1 MTERMEGRLL
11 GKCRIGAELG
21 SGGMGTVYLATTE
34 GELGGLPSGSRV
46 AVKIVHPHLVERPG
60 FLDRF
65 LQEGKVGR
73 RIHHANVVRTIDL
86 AAEDA
91 DQETVNFIVME
102 FVEGRTLRGL
112 LDDLGSVPEALLREI
127 AVQVAAGLAAI
138 HETGIIH
145 RDLKPDNFLIT
156 DDDQVRIMDLGVARL
171 VAESVRLTRE
181 GHFAGSLY
189 YAAPEQF
196 KVGGVGPPADL
207 YSVGVLL
214 YELATGQNPFR
225 RDDAAGIVNAHLESV
240 PPRLSDRAEV
250 SPFFSEIVATL
261 LRKDPARRFSS
272 AGRLHTVLEDGENSS
287 WWAGREQVL
296 LTAVGHLP
304 RIPVRRETGLHGR
317 AEEIDL
323 LSQAWAEAAES
334 RGSMLLIEGEAGIGK
349 TRLVDAFLKAREGED
364 AHVLYGSYPPSGGR
378 GGLSDA
384 LLNKFGNSNLEEA
397 LSPYLTV
404 TPSLVPAFA
413 AMTRHEAPPPG
424 AQPLSAEAVH
434 TVICH
439 LMRMLAEEKP
449 LCWVVDDLHF
459 AKPDSRRMVLSLA
472 RALEECRILL
482 LVTTRPGLPENEL
495 AHFSRLPWFRRIPL
509 GRLSPREVIEVLL
522 DAFKSEA
529 LAEKLGGKI
538 AYKSDGVPF
547 FVFEMIRGLKEGQFL
562 QTLPNGTY
570 VETKAVQEIQ
580 VPSAV
585 RDLIEGRLRDLTKAE
600 RALLDVGA
608 VQGFEFDADL
618 MARVLERRKVA
629 ILQDLAEMERHSG
642 VVRSDGSGC
651 RFDHHQ
657 IQEVVYEDVPEGLK
671 REYHAMLADAL
682 IEREEL
688 EAIGPS
694 EVRGEAVT
702 FAAFHHLRG
711 SRRAAAVP
719 YLLAAL
725 EYLGHA
731 YRNEA
736 AIEMADLALADP
748 PILTGDLRA
757 DVLLLKIKCLDMFG
771 HRGEERAILDEVF
784 TLADASQDQSRRA
797 RYRRVLGWHLS
808 RAGKM
813 QEAEERVREAV
824 TIARVA
830 GDAREEAAATNTLGN
845 LLRGLGRYEEAKEC
859 QLQAHGISEQLE
871 DPQGTLTALV
881 GLGSIYWSLGR
892 FEDARRE
899 YLLALDL
906 ARENGYRRD
915 EAIAL
920 GNLGLVFADLG
931 RHEEAL
937 EHSESSLIML
947 REVGDRRN
955 EGNFTGNLGLVKAQL
970 GRVGEALLHHER
982 SLAISKEIGD
992 RRGVGISAVNL
1003 GPLYANL
1010 GDLGKAREVLAG
1022 SVERFIEI
1030 SAMQPLGYAIQ
1041 ALAEVAEVAGD
1052 CEQALSLYTESAKRL
1067 EEASDPIGRGG
1078 SLASA
1083 GALLIGAGRLDEARE
1098 VLEDALELSRRHQSL
1113 DIVVLAECLKARL
1126 PGQGPEDALQALEEH
1141 EQHLRYATRMR
1152 THWILY
1158 EITSDD
1164 HHLSEAQG
1172 LLAELRENAPEEY
1185 RTSMLTGVPL
1195 HRSIS
1200 SATGGF

>member
-1 MTERMEGRLL
+1 MEGRLL
-11 GKCRIGAELG
+11 GVCRIGAEIG

-34 GELGGLPSGSRV
+34 GELDGVPAGSRV

-60 FLDRF
+60 FLERF
-65 LQEGKVGR
+65 LREGKVGR
-73 RIHHANVVRTIDL
+73 RIRHPNVVRTIDL
-86 AAEDA
+86 AA
-91 DQETVNFIVME
+91 QEFEEGTVNYIVME
-102 FVEGRTLRGL
+102 YVEGRTLRGL
-112 LDDLGSVPEALLREI
+112 LDDLGTVPEALLREI
-127 AVQVAAGLAAI
+127 AVQVVAGLKAI
-138 HETGIIH
+138 HESGIIH
-145 RDLKPDNFLIT
+145 RDLKPENFLIT

-196 KVGGVGPPADL
+196 KQGEVGPLADL

-214 YELATGQNPFR
+214 DELATGQNAFR
-225 RDDAAGIVNAHLESV
+225 RDDAAGIVNAHLKNV
-240 PPRLSDRAEV
+240 PPRLSDRADV
-250 SPFFSEIVATL
+250 SEFFSEVVGTL
-261 LRKDPARRFSS
+261 LKKDPEKRFAS
-272 AGRLHTVLEDGENSS
+272 ASRLSTVLMDGENSS

-317 AEEIDL
+317 EEEIAL
-323 LSQAWAEAAES
+323 MTRAWAAAGEGE
-334 RGSMLLIEGEAGIGK
+334 GSVLLIEGEAGIGK

-384 LLNKFGNSNLEEA
+384 LLTKFGISNLEEA
-397 LSPYLTV
+397 LAPYLTV

-413 AMTRHEAPPPG
+413 AMTRHEAPPAG
-424 AQPLSAEAVH
+424 AQPLSADAVH

-459 AKPDSRRMVLSLA
+459 AKPDSRQMVLSLA
-472 RALEECRILL
+472 RALEGSRVLL
-482 LVTTRPGLPENEL
+482 LMTSRPGLPEDEL
-495 AHFSRLPWFRRIPL
+495 AHFSRLPWFRRVPL

-522 DAFKSEA
+522 DAFKSEV

-562 QTLPNGTY
+562 RTLPNGTY
-570 VETKAVQEIQ
+570 VETRAVQEIQ

-585 RDLIEGRLRDLTKAE
+585 RDLIEGRLRDLTKGE
-600 RALLDVGA
+600 RALIDVGA

-618 MARVLERRKVA
+618 MARVLDRKKVA

-642 VVRSDGSGC
+642 VVRSDGPGY

-657 IQEVVYEDVPEGLK
+657 IQEVVYEDLPEGLR

-682 IEREEL
+682 FERAKL
-688 EAIGPS
+688 DGVDPTGA
-694 EVRGEAVT
+694 RGGTAV
-702 FAAFHHLRG
+702 FLAFHHLRG
-711 SRRAAAVP
+711 SRPSGAIP
-719 YLLAAL
+719 WLMPAL
-725 EYLGHA
+725 DHLGQG

-736 AIEMADLALADP
+736 AIELADLALADSTL
-748 PILTGDLRA
+748 LTGDLRA
-757 DVLLLKIKCLDMFG
+757 DVLLSKVRRLDMFG
-771 HRGEERAILDEVF
+771 RRGDERAILDEVF

-808 RAGKM
+808 RVGEM
-813 QEAEERVREAV
+813 DEAEQRVREAV

-830 GDAREEAAATNTLGN
+830 GDEREEASATNTLGS
-845 LLRGLGRYEEAKEC
+845 LLRSLGRYEEAKEC
-859 QLQAHGISEQLE
+859 QLRALSMAKQLE
-871 DPQGTLTALV
+871 DPQGELVAKV

-899 YLLALDL
+899 YSDALSL
-906 ARENGYRRD
+906 ARENGFHRD

-937 EHSESSLIML
+937 ENSEQSLLML
-947 REVGDRRN
+947 REIGDRRN

-970 GRVGEALLHHER
+970 GRLSEALAHHER
-982 SLAISKEIGD
+982 SHTISKEIGD

-1010 GDLGKAREVLAG
+1010 GDIEKAREILAG
-1022 SVERFIEI
+1022 SVERFSEI
-1030 SAMQPLGYAIQ
+1030 GAMQPLGYAIQ
-1041 ALAEVAEVAGD
+1041 ALAEVAEVAG
-1052 CEQALSLYTESAKRL
+1052 EQEKALRLYRESEERL
-1067 EEASDPIGRGG
+1067 KDASDPIGRGG
-1078 SLASA
+1078 SLVSM
-1083 GALLIGAGRLDEARE
+1083 GSLLLDMGRDDEARQA
-1098 VLEDALELSRRHQSL
+1098 LESALELTRQHKSY
-1113 DIVVLAECLKARL
+1113 DFMVLALCLLARL
-1126 PGQGPEDALQALEEH
+1126 PDQGPEEAARALAEH
-1141 EQHLRYATRMR
+1141 HAHLRHATRMR
-1152 THWILY
+1152 VGWILHQVTG
-1158 EITSDD
+1158 EPG
-1164 HHLSEAQG
+1164 HLETARR
-1172 LLAELRENAPEEY
+1172 LLAELRENAPQQY
-1185 RTSMLTGVPL
+1185 RETMLTEVPL
-1195 HRSIS
+1195 HRGIVGAGKS
-1200 SATGGF
+1200 F